1 MAYSHSAEAT
11 TAKTDLA
18 PDNPESLPLQ
28 TQSAQ
33 QSYPSRFTEGLDTS
47 QQGSSIIGADGTDPR
62 RHDPSIPQ
70 STAALPSR
78 GGTLK
83 KKRSL
88 SRKGSVKRS
97 SSKRASRSGSLMG
110 VGLGGQDDYPGDFGD
125 EMNSAFF
132 TPVPVT
138 GNPTEILAN
147 RFQCKLCVP
156 MSTLDVPVS

>member
-11 TAKTDLA
+11 TAKTDSA

-28 TQSAQ
+28 TQFAQ

-47 QQGSSIIGADGTDPR
+47 HQGSSTIGADGTDLR
-62 RHDPSIPQ
+62 RHDPSISQ
-70 STAALPSR
+70 ALPSR

-88 SRKGSVKRS
+88 SRKGSVKRTS
-97 SSKRASRSGSLMG
+97 SRRASRSGSLIG
-110 VGLGGQDDYPGDFGD
+110 GGLGGQDDYAGDFGD

-147 RFQCKLCVP
+147 RFQCKLCVQ
-156 MSTLDVPVS
+156 

>member
-1 MAYSHSAEAT
+1 MAYSHSAGAT

-33 QSYPSRFTEGLDTS
+33 QSNPSRFTEGLDTS

-70 STAALPSR
+70 PTAALPSR

-110 VGLGGQDDYPGDFGD
+110 VGLGGQDDYTGDFGD

-156 MSTLDVPVS
+156 MSTF

>member
-11 TAKTDLA
+11 AAKSDFA
-18 PDNPESLPLQ
+18 PDVPESLPLQ
-28 TQSAQ
+28 TQFAQ

-47 QQGSSIIGADGTDPR
+47 QQGSSIIGADGTDLR
-62 RHDPSIPQ
+62 RRDPTISQ
-70 STAALPSR
+70 SLAALPSR

-110 VGLGGQDDYPGDFGD
+110 VGLDGRDDYAGDFGD

-147 RFQCKLCVP
+147 RFQCKLCVH
-156 MSTLDVPVS
+156 

>member
-1 MAYSHSAEAT
+1 MVYSHPAGAM
-11 TAKTDLA
+11 TAKTGFAL
-18 PDNPESLPLQ
+18 DNPENLPLQ

-33 QSYPSRFTEGLDTS
+33 QSYPSRFSEGLDTS
-47 QQGSSIIGADGTDPR
+47 QQGSSIIGADGTDLR
-62 RHDPSIPQ
+62 RHDLSISQ
-70 STAALPSR
+70 SMAALPSR

-97 SSKRASRSGSLMG
+97 SSRRASRSGSLIG

-147 RFQCKLCVP
+147 RFQCKLCVQ
-156 MSTLDVPVS
+156 

>member
-1 MAYSHSAEAT
+1 MAYSHSAGAT
-11 TAKTDLA
+11 TAKTDFA
-18 PDNPESLPLQ
+18 PDNPESPPLQ

-47 QQGSSIIGADGTDPR
+47 QLGSSIIGADGTDPH

-70 STAALPSR
+70 SMAALPSR

-110 VGLGGQDDYPGDFGD
+110 VGLGGQDDYQGDFGD
-125 EMNSAFF
+125 DMNSAFF

-147 RFQCKLCVP
+147 RFQCKPCVS
-156 MSTLDVPVS
+156 MSTF

>member
-1 MAYSHSAEAT
+1 MAYSHSAGAT
-11 TAKTDLA
+11 TVKTDFA

-33 QSYPSRFTEGLDTS
+33 QSYPSRFTEGLNTN
-47 QQGSSIIGADGTDPR
+47 QQGSSIIGADGTDLR
-62 RHDPSIPQ
+62 RHDPSISQ
-70 STAALPSR
+70 SMAALPSR

-97 SSKRASRSGSLMG
+97 SSRRASRSGSLMG
-110 VGLGGQDDYPGDFGD
+110 VGLGGQEDYPGDFGD

-147 RFQCKLCVP
+147 RFQCKSCVQ
-156 MSTLDVPVS
+156 

>member
-1 MAYSHSAEAT
+1 MAYSRSAGVTA
-11 TAKTDLA
+11 AKTDFA
-18 PDNPESLPLQ
+18 PDAPENLPFQ
-28 TQSAQ
+28 TQSAR
-33 QSYPSRFTEGLDTS
+33 QSYPSRFTEGLDTG
-47 QQGSSIIGADGTDPR
+47 QQGSSIIGANGTDLAH
-62 RHDPSIPQ
+62 HDSSMSQ
-70 STAALPSR
+70 SLAALPSR

-88 SRKGSVKRS
+88 SRKGSVKRN

-110 VGLGGQDDYPGDFGD
+110 VGLRGQDGYPGDFGD

-147 RFQCKLCVP
+147 RFQCKLYVQ
-156 MSTLDVPVS
+156 